1 MSYLV
6 LARKWRPQSWNDLIA
21 QEHVTATLCNA
32 IQHDRLAHAY
42 LFTGPRGVGKT
53 TAARILAKAL
63 NCEKGAAPDPCNQCS
78 SCTEIAES
86 RNIDVFEIDGAS
98 NRGIDE
104 VRSLR
109 ENIAYTPAG
118 GKFRVYII
126 DEVHM
131 LTTEAF
137 NALLKTLEEPPDHV
151 VFIFATTEPK
161 KVPATIVSRCQRFD
175 FRRISIQNILHQLRQ
190 ICVSEKIQIDENGLM
205 LIARKADGSM
215 RDAQSILDQMMSYAE
230 GKITAE
236 HVIQALGLIEQEVFF
251 TVSDILI
258 SKNIA
263 DGLAL
268 VEKVVSGGYD
278 LEEFFIGLIEHL
290 RNLLIV
296 CSTGSTEL
304 IEVSEEHKKQ
314 YVETARNFKEEDL
327 LRLIRI
333 VADTSVSLKRSIN
346 PRIPLETAMITM
358 IKLDKT
364 VVIEDLLTRLDG
376 LQKGAEKKE
385 PVTHS
390 ETRMAENVS
399 AQGRK
404 SETKAE
410 NRMAPQKDKENNDP
424 SNTEKKKIITLRD
437 VQSQWIKIVEKVK
450 HKKITV
456 GSFIQEGVVLDVRD
470 NDIEIAFGLSNGFH
484 IDSIMRSK
492 NLVLDAL
499 HEIFGSGVTFHCV
512 KKDLPHK
519 DIIPASK
526 KMKAERL
533 NTLKEENPFIQKIV
547 DSFDGEIVD

>member
-1 MSYLV
+1 
-6 LARKWRPQSWNDLIA
+6 
-21 QEHVTATLCNA
+21 
-32 IQHDRLAHAY
+32 
-42 LFTGPRGVGKT
+42 
-53 TAARILAKAL
+53 
-63 NCEKGAAPDPCNQCS
+63 
-78 SCTEIAES
+78 
-86 RNIDVFEIDGAS
+86 
-98 NRGIDE
+98 
-104 VRSLR
+104 
-109 ENIAYTPAG
+109 
-118 GKFRVYII
+118 
-126 DEVHM
+126 
-131 LTTEAF
+131 
-137 NALLKTLEEPPDHV
+137 
-151 VFIFATTEPK
+151 
-161 KVPATIVSRCQRFD
+161 
-175 FRRISIQNILHQLRQ
+175 
-190 ICVSEKIQIDENGLM
+190 
-205 LIARKADGSM
+205 
-215 RDAQSILDQMMSYAE
+215 
-230 GKITAE
+230 
-236 HVIQALGLIEQEVFF
+236 
-251 TVSDILI
+251 
-258 SKNIA
+258 
-263 DGLAL
+263 